1 MKNTQN
7 DQKWKKIET
16 FLAVIPVCRVNLEH
30 LKMLTL
36 EKISQSND
44 LTVQLQTIEIEE
56 QIKLKEKQANN
67 NYKSR
72 NLNRKLTNT
81 K

>member
-16 FLAVIPVCRVNLEH
+16 FLAVIPVCRVKLEH

-36 EKISQSND
+36 EKNISNQWSNCSTTD
-44 LTVQLQTIEIEE
+44 NRNRR
-56 QIKLKEKQANN
+56 AN
-67 NYKSR
+67 
-72 NLNRKLTNT
+72 
-81 K
+81 